1 MLFWFIA
8 TAVTAI
14 ACAALYYA
22 SLGRRVNASAD
33 IGADDAVTGH
43 HRQQLAEIEADLRI
57 GRLSETEAVAAKAEL
72 AREVLRLQK
81 EKRAAATSSVDGRV
95 LPLAVLGVAALAF
108 GTYSVLGNPDLPSQP
123 LASRPEIAAQN
134 MNLDDAIT
142 RIEARLAQAPDDLRG
157 WSVIAPVYLQQGRY
171 ADAIKAY
178 RRVNEL
184 GEPTPDTRTDLAE
197 ALMMANDGA
206 ADDEALGLLQQA
218 ADADA
223 SHVRSRFYLAG
234 EAMRRGEYDEA
245 VERWKALLD
254 LATPEDNWRSAAEQ
268 GLAAAEQ
275 GISATAVAEADPDMQ
290 RELIQGMVGSLADRL
305 GTDGGTIEE
314 WTQLVRSYVV
324 LGDTQKA
331 QEAYDAARL
340 AYPTLF
346 DRADLDSF
354 AASAGLELKE
364 STP

>member
-1 MLFWFIA
+1 MLFWSIA

-22 SLGRRVNASAD
+22 SLGRRVNASPD
-33 IGADDAVTGH
+33 ITGDDAVTSH

-57 GRLSETEAVAAKAEL
+57 GRLNEAEAVAAKAEL

-81 EKRAAATSSVDGRV
+81 EKRAIADSALDKRL

-123 LASRPEIAAQN
+123 LAARADVAAQN

-142 RIEARLAQAPDDLRG
+142 RIEARLAQAPDDVRG
-157 WSVIAPVYLQQGRY
+157 WSVIAPVYLQQGRF
-171 ADAIKAY
+171 ADAVNAY

-197 ALMMANDGA
+197 ALMTANEGV
-206 ADDEALGLLQQA
+206 ADDEALGLLQAA

-223 SHVRSRFYLAG
+223 NHVRSRFYLAG
-234 EAMRRGEYDEA
+234 EAMRRGEYEEA
-245 VERWKALLD
+245 VDRWNALLK
-254 LATPEDNWRSAAEQ
+254 LATPEDTWRAAAEQ
-268 GLAAAEQ
+268 GLAAAES
-275 GISATAVAEADPDMQ
+275 GTSAVAAAEADPDMQ

-305 GTDGGTIEE
+305 LTDGGTVEE

-324 LGDTQKA
+324 LGDTEKA
-331 QEAYDAARL
+331 QAAYDAARL